1 MLKKICAI
9 ACMLIL
15 GVSVAH
21 ASRSTYNPMVPRQ
34 LKIES
39 AQKDYSY
46 GYSILSGNAI
56 DTLEVPNRVV
66 GWTLNYEIFG
76 MLNLHFLYTI
86 LICSVNISTFIPIF
100 HKNLIIPQKKF

>member
-1 MLKKICAI
+1 
-9 ACMLIL
+9 
-15 GVSVAH
+15 
-21 ASRSTYNPMVPRQ
+21 MVPRQ

-66 GWTLNYEIFG
+66 GWTLNYEIFDRYLLRPVAHG
-76 MLNLHFLYTI
+76 YAAL
-86 LICSVNISTFIPIF
+86 
-100 HKNLIIPQKKF
+100 PQPVQLGVGNFFSNFS